1 MLTRMVASLGWS
13 GFSVVV
19 APPVASKTLN
29 WDEVVLS
36 ADVLKFSAE
45 ELGEM
50 WSDIVF
56 FVQW

>member
-1 MLTRMVASLGWS
+1 MVASLGWS

-19 APPVASKTLN
+19 ALPVASKTLN